1 MLSLTSVKY
10 SVEQR
15 QQSGDRGE
23 TSGAKQ
29 LPEKSQWRR
38 LPWKL
43 GSSGNGLRKE
53 WRYKERWGLARLFN
67 KLLVQ

>member
-29 LPEKSQWRR
+29 QPEKSQWRR
-38 LPWKL
+38 LSWKL
-43 GSSGNGLRKE
+43 GSPGNGLRKR
-53 WRYKERWGLARLFN
+53 WGYKERWGLARLFN